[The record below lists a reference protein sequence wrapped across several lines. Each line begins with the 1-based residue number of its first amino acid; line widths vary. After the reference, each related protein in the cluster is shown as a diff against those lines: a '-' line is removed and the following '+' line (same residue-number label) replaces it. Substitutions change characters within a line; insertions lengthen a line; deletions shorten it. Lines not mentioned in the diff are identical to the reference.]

1 MDTKTYLHYIFITAS
16 SSSPRIKLRGKK
28 NICVVVLAAARE
40 NKHEKE
46 AAEEGGKNESQVRTC
61 SSVFCSDMKRITR
74 SMARLAMWIALRL
87 PEFAII
93 VAHH

>member
-1 MDTKTYLHYIFITAS
+1 
-16 SSSPRIKLRGKK
+16 
-28 NICVVVLAAARE
+28 
-40 NKHEKE
+40 
-46 AAEEGGKNESQVRTC
+46 
-61 SSVFCSDMKRITR
+61 MKRITR